1 MKTNI
6 HPEYVDTKFICSC
19 GAQFQAG
26 STIKGEQFK
35 MEICSNCHPFYTGQ
49 QKLVDT
55 AGRVEKFRAK
65 LEKAKKAQTKAESE
79 VVEVPK
85 KKITKTL
92 KGEKAK
98 KVKVV
103 SKKKTAKSKE

>member
-1 MKTNI
+1 MKKNI
-6 HPEYVDTKFICSC
+6 HPEYAETKFICSC
-19 GAQFQAG
+19 GALHVAG
-26 STIKGEQFK
+26 STIKGGEFK
-35 MEICSNCHPFYTGQ
+35 VEICSNCHPFYTGQ

-65 LEKAKKAQTKAESE
+65 MERAKKAQEKAEKE
-79 VVEVPK
+79 VQEVPA

-103 SKKKTAKSKE
+103 SKKKSEKTE